1 VQVVRLTFRTS
12 FFTNFCTVRARKI
25 LEIKGFGLDPKRKAA
40 AEKSPNRAG
49 ATPLFGLETAQNAF
63 GVAPAL
69 PRFVALVI
77 FPRLGTDSDFRTKG
91 QSQCHSS
98 RKPQRSSRSK

>member
-1 VQVVRLTFRTS
+1 MKVVRITFRTS
-12 FFTNFCTVRARKI
+12 FFTKFCTPRAEKVP
-25 LEIKGFGLDPKRKAA
+25 EIRDFGQPPKRKAA

-49 ATPLFGLETAQNAF
+49 ATPLFGLQNAQNAV

-77 FPRLGTDSDFRTKG
+77 FPRLGADSDFTTKG
-91 QSQCHSS
+91 QPQCH
-98 RKPQRSSRSK
+98 

>member
-1 VQVVRLTFRTS
+1 MVARITFRTS
-12 FFTNFCTVRARKI
+12 FFTKFCTCEAEKF
-25 LEIKGFGLDPKRKAA
+25 LEIRDFEPDPKRKAA

-69 PRFVALVI
+69 SRYFARVI
-77 FPRLGTDSDFRTKG
+77 FPRLGTDSEFITKG
-91 QSQCHSS
+91 QPECHSS
-98 RKPQRSSRSK
+98 RKPQLSFHLK

>member
-1 VQVVRLTFRTS
+1 VKVVRITFRTS
-12 FFTNFCTVRARKI
+12 FFTKFCTLGAQK
-25 LEIKGFGLDPKRKAA
+25 LPKTRDFEPHPKDKAA

-49 ATPLFGLETAQNAF
+49 ATPLFGLETAQNAV

-77 FPRLGTDSDFRTKG
+77 FPWLGADSDFTTKG
-91 QSQCHSS
+91 RPQCH
-98 RKPQRSSRSK
+98 